1 MNRDSVTSK
10 FMGLKKQYDLYIVRT
25 GNEDKSETEIW
36 LFFIVR
42 YILMVQLALHVEMS
56 YWFDAGME
64 S

>member
-1 MNRDSVTSK
+1 MNRDSVTPK

-42 YILMVQLALHVEMS
+42 YILMDQLALHVEMS